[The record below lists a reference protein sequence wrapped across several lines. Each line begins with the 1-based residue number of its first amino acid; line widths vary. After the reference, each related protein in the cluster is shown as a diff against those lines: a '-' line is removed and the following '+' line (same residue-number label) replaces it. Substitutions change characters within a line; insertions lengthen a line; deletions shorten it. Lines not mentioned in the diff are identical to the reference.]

1 MGLGE
6 PPCRAYSHSDVS
18 GTCRNDVSGNAHHTR
33 PILERAG
40 TYGNA
45 GAGQF
50 RSDLCLERGNSGDT
64 NNSVSGG
71 NSEIRITENFNTL
84 QR

>member
-18 GTCRNDVSGNAHHTR
+18 GRNDVSGNAHHTR

>member
-1 MGLGE
+1 MGLGD

-18 GTCRNDVSGNAHHTR
+18 GTCRNDVSNNHTR
-33 PILERAG
+33 PILERAANG
-40 TYGNA
+40 G
-45 GAGQF
+45 GVGHF